1 MDSALMT
8 RQSSRTRTTCSWSSA
23 LRTRRS
29 LITMVSTH
37 SKVGVPAWACPG
49 KGQRPA
55 RRQTSTPL
63 RHAAFILCVPCR
75 SRSGYERRTKR
86 PGWQGR
92 CLVLR
97 FLGAHTVRMP
107 DARRPGEGVASEL
120 RHWIPLVRVCG
131 AVLPNWVLPT
141 VVDLTSRPCWVT
153 LLQT

>member
-1 MDSALMT
+1 MNGLGRNDPVIVQDEDDVFLVIS
-8 RQSSRTRTTCSWSSA
+8 
-23 LRTRRS
+23 
-29 LITMVSTH
+29 STH
-37 SKVGVPAWACPG
+37 PQVVDQQ
-49 KGQRPA
+49 GQRPA

-63 RHAAFILCVPCR
+63 RHAACILCVPCR

-120 RHWIPLVRVCG
+120 RHWIPWCAFAG
-131 AVLPNWVLPT
+131 PCYPT
-141 VVDLTSRPCWVT
+141 GCY
-153 LLQT
+153 LL